1 MNQIS
6 DIYQDY
12 RERILSAVAT
22 GGPLVIQGGGSKS
35 FYGRAVEGDIV
46 DTRPCSGIISYEPSE
61 LVLTAHAGTP
71 LREIENVLAEQ
82 RQMLA
87 FEPPAFAKSA
97 TFGGT
102 IACGLSGPRRPYTG
116 SVRDYVLGIKCLTGR
131 GDILKFGGQVMK
143 NVAGYDVSR
152 LMTGALGTLGLL
164 LEISIKVQPL
174 SEYEI
179 NLAGKADF
187 STALQAMNSWAGQS
201 LSLSAACYDGDYLHV
216 RLSGKHSAVNAA
228 RKKLALVDAEDA
240 PDYWQKLRE
249 HRLDFFQSGRRHLWR
264 LAVPATSPALD
275 LSGDWLIDW
284 GGAQRWLQT
293 DEPME
298 KIRLLTQQACGHAT
312 LFCGGDHSREVFHP
326 LAPGILD
333 LHMRLKQA
341 FDPAH
346 ILNRRRMY
354 QDI

>member
-1 MNQIS
+1 
-6 DIYQDY
+6 
-12 RERILSAVAT
+12 
-22 GGPLVIQGGGSKS
+22 
-35 FYGRAVEGDIV
+35 
-46 DTRPCSGIISYEPSE
+46 
-61 LVLTAHAGTP
+61 
-71 LREIENVLAEQ
+71 
-82 RQMLA
+82 ML
-87 FEPPAFAKSA
+87 FRS
-97 TFGGT
+97 
-102 IACGLSGPRRPYTG
+102 TG